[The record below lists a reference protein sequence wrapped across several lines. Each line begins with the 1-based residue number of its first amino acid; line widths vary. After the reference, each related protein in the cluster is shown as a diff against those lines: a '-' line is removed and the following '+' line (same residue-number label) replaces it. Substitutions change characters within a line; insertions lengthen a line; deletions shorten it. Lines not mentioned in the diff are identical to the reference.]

1 MNGKILVGMH
11 EGVFV
16 IRFVGDVRVTLTGS
30 FDHYIGKIL
39 SDPDFSSVLIDL
51 NDAVAIDSTSLGG
64 LAKLSLSVQERRH
77 RLPTLVCSSPDILRV
92 LRNMGFDDIF
102 AIVDEQYLP
111 DQSLAVLP
119 VPHDMSEDEMRARV
133 IDAHKVLMDM
143 NETNQA
149 TFRDL
154 VKALEAEDEAA
165 RKREA
170 NPAPQP
176 VVRNCG

>member
-1 MNGKILVGMH
+1 MSGKILVGTH

-30 FDHYIGKIL
+30 FDHYINKML
-39 SDPDFSSVLIDL
+39 SDPEFSSVLIDL

-64 LAKLSLSVQERRH
+64 LAKLSLSVQERKR

-92 LRNMGFDDIF
+92 LRNMGFDDVF
-102 AIVDEQYLP
+102 AIVDEEYVP
-111 DQSLAVLP
+111 DHSLAVLP
-119 VPHDMSEDEMRARV
+119 VPHDMSEDEMRTRV
-133 IDAHKVLMDM
+133 IDAHRVLMAM
-143 NETNQA
+143 NEANEA

-165 RKREA
+165 RARERS
-170 NPAPQP
+170 P
-176 VVRNCG
+176 VTPIARRCG